1 MKHCSFLCLILAC
14 FSTILPAERH
24 VHPNADGD
32 LVGNDGKPVFL
43 ISTTTH
49 WGSMIEWY
57 RHKHQFQGKWIQ
69 KYGWLYGQQICMD
82 MFEKCGFNALNFRE
96 HGNVSWRALA
106 PEYKGYS
113 AKDPFDEYMEMTKK
127 YKLEH
132 FREMKTRREYDDF
145 HNLIASAKNIPVY
158 LDFHGG
164 YIARITQNRNA
175 FSALFPHPYQVFA
188 SRDTHPGFA
197 FRFQFGTKE
206 GRETL
211 LKLYRHE
218 AEAAL
223 SAGIQPFA
231 YKLFNEADFR
241 DFSPVNAWKFK
252 EKMKKKYS
260 TIERLN
266 AAWHTNFPAF
276 DKVEWSKAG
285 TAGRVEYAKYL
296 EDLAAGFFAE
306 ARAMLRKL
314 DPGALTFGQVH
325 SSAYLAN
332 WNNFNL
338 YKINRNMDFIST
350 GTGNFT
356 FSQGEQINPDQ
367 PIAEHFTPNAEL
379 RKLLGRGA
387 FTLALADRKPIVTTE
402 AYFDGMGDRYRPFK
416 KAFWY
421 EMIQGSCMVNM
432 WQWGCYF
439 APWVMPTI
447 NYGLRHPLCVSP
459 ESWKALPEVR
469 REIASVSDI
478 FQVRK
483 NREKA
488 DVAVLFSY
496 PTLRANND
504 RMDGYLQGIS
514 AMRFLQI
521 PVDAVLEEQLPEN
534 RLDRYKVLLAFD
546 VKNVDPA
553 TTAAL
558 RKFVRNGGLLIAN
571 GAMMSCDEYDFPLPD
586 PLLPLTLKQES
597 GNMERD
603 PKTGIPFKN
612 DFSLTLGKAPWK
624 VLARFGNQ
632 VRIASLDLGKG
643 KIIAVAGKYTDYGI
657 AEVIRPYLKEAGISP
672 NVTLRWSDREERPS
686 GVTVYRFHC
695 GALTGWAFVNF
706 NDLPVL
712 TRASAPEFKGAALV
726 DPIGKKSWPV
736 RGDTSVLL
744 LPPKDLLILV
754 SGPEKTLSARFGSCP
769 AVAPDQAEKEWKLQ
783 CAELRKKKGYV
794 RPSKPVAI
802 DRYANY
808 GYDNQQGWKT
818 DTAWFDSKGKHL
830 LGVPWHGVV
839 FRNIQFEL
847 IRFDFNQNRTCIAL
861 KSKNLPDAPAQTAEI
876 PLEGQFRGVA
886 FLHAVTHGKAGETA
900 MKYRFSYEDGSSVTV
915 PVVVGK
921 EIGDWRIKSNS
932 PAIRQQTAWQK
943 FGNGFFFYEWNNPQ
957 PTKKLKSLRIE
968 SGCGESVPIVVGISA
983 LPTTFTKTFRT
994 SIPMQRLFDAVSPD
1008 PKCGWQKDGSLVCG
1022 PAAVSLKVRGGKTLR
1037 IPEERLKN
1045 AVLRFQ
1051 LKHGKDQWGKQYPKS
1066 GYVWMTMFGKR
1077 DGRQVSSATQGS
1089 NVTAQIFAQKVSY
1102 FQNPADWNE
1111 VELPLSRLA
1120 NFEAQDLPVIPE
1132 ISSLHYGGGDRVH
1145 ILRDFRIEY

>member
-1 MKHCSFLCLILAC
+1 
-14 FSTILPAERH
+14 
-24 VHPNADGD
+24 
-32 LVGNDGKPVFL
+32 
-43 ISTTTH
+43 
-49 WGSMIEWY
+49 
-57 RHKHQFQGKWIQ
+57 
-69 KYGWLYGQQICMD
+69 
-82 MFEKCGFNALNFRE
+82 
-96 HGNVSWRALA
+96 
-106 PEYKGYS
+106 
-113 AKDPFDEYMEMTKK
+113 
-127 YKLEH
+127 
-132 FREMKTRREYDDF
+132 
-145 HNLIASAKNIPVY
+145 
-158 LDFHGG
+158 
-164 YIARITQNRNA
+164 
-175 FSALFPHPYQVFA
+175 
-188 SRDTHPGFA
+188 
-197 FRFQFGTKE
+197 
-206 GRETL
+206 
-211 LKLYRHE
+211 
-218 AEAAL
+218 
-223 SAGIQPFA
+223 
-231 YKLFNEADFR
+231 
-241 DFSPVNAWKFK
+241 
-252 EKMKKKYS
+252 
-260 TIERLN
+260 
-266 AAWHTNFPAF
+266 
-276 DKVEWSKAG
+276 
-285 TAGRVEYAKYL
+285 
-296 EDLAAGFFAE
+296 
-306 ARAMLRKL
+306 
-314 DPGALTFGQVH
+314 
-325 SSAYLAN
+325 
-332 WNNFNL
+332 
-338 YKINRNMDFIST
+338 
-350 GTGNFT
+350 
-356 FSQGEQINPDQ
+356 
-367 PIAEHFTPNAEL
+367 
-379 RKLLGRGA
+379 
-387 FTLALADRKPIVTTE
+387 
-402 AYFDGMGDRYRPFK
+402 
-416 KAFWY
+416 
-421 EMIQGSCMVNM
+421 
-432 WQWGCYF
+432 
-439 APWVMPTI
+439 
-447 NYGLRHPLCVSP
+447 
-459 ESWKALPEVR
+459 
-469 REIASVSDI
+469 
-478 FQVRK
+478 
-483 NREKA
+483 
-488 DVAVLFSY
+488 
-496 PTLRANND
+496 
-504 RMDGYLQGIS
+504 
-514 AMRFLQI
+514 
-521 PVDAVLEEQLPEN
+521 
-534 RLDRYKVLLAFD
+534 
-546 VKNVDPA
+546 
-553 TTAAL
+553 
-558 RKFVRNGGLLIAN
+558 
-571 GAMMSCDEYDFPLPD
+571 
-586 PLLPLTLKQES
+586 
-597 GNMERD
+597 MERD

-612 DFSLTLGKAPWK
+612 DFSLTLGKGPWK

-657 AEVIRPYLKEAGISP
+657 AEVIRPYLKEAGIAP

-818 DTAWFDSKGKHL
+818 DTAWFDSKGKYL